1 MSKVVHFEIPA
12 EDPKKKMDFF
22 SNVFGWTFQGWGD
35 SDYYLTEAGSNGPMP
50 GIGGAIMKRNDP
62 AQPLVNT
69 IGVDSI
75 DAFVPKIEANG
86 GAIVVPKMAVG
97 DMGFVAY
104 FTDPEGMIHGL
115 WELAT
120 PQN

>member
-12 EDPKKKMDFF
+12 EDPQVKMAFF
-22 SNVFGWTFQGWGD
+22 GSVFGWTFQEYGD
-35 SDYYLTEAGSNGPMP
+35 SGYYLTAAGEESAP

-62 AQPLVNT
+62 SQPLTNI
-69 IGVDSI
+69 IGVASI
-75 DAFVPKIEANG
+75 DAIVPVIESNG
-86 GAIVVPKMAVG
+86 GTIVVPKMAVG

-115 WELAT
+115 WEVSSSFAG
-120 PQN
+120 